1 MLIDNKL
8 MRIDPRAVHFNGQ
21 PSHINHWQRHI
32 FSAEDYTNDVVL
44 DQSTV
49 TFQKGW
55 GL

>member
-1 MLIDNKL
+1 MLIDYKL

-21 PSHINHWQRHI
+21 PSHI
-32 FSAEDYTNDVVL
+32 SAEDYTNDVVL